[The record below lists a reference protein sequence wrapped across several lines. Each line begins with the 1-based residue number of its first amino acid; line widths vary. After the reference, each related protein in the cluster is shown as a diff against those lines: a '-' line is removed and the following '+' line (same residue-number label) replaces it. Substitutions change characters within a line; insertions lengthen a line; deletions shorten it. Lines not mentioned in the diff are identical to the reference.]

1 MSAQSPFAAFK
12 VITFDVVGTLIDF
25 ETGMLDYLRKSGAA
39 DASISDGMILDVYRV
54 ARGAE
59 KTEKFPDDLERCYG
73 ELVHHAGLKPGVAFA
88 QGFRDSAEF
97 WPAFPDSVEA
107 LKRLATRYRLVAMTN
122 AQRWALDHFART
134 LGNPFWDSISAD
146 EALTEKPDP
155 VYFGFVRGRI
165 SRSGFVKS
173 EILHVAQS
181 QYHDIGIAKQLGYT
195 TCWIERRKGR
205 GAGGTIKAA
214 QMTKPDH
221 HFATLAELADVAV

>member
-97 WPAFPDSVEA
+97 WPAFPE
-107 LKRLATRYRLVAMTN
+107 L
-122 AQRWALDHFART
+122 
-134 LGNPFWDSISAD
+134 
-146 EALTEKPDP
+146 
-155 VYFGFVRGRI
+155 
-165 SRSGFVKS
+165 
-173 EILHVAQS
+173 
-181 QYHDIGIAKQLGYT
+181 
-195 TCWIERRKGR
+195 GR
-205 GAGGTIKAA
+205 GAEAVGDTLSPRRYDQRPALGARSFR
-214 QMTKPDH
+214 PD
-221 HFATLAELADVAV
+221 TR